1 MKDTLALEYIKV
13 DRHARKVQK
22 AVINIGKYTVREV
35 EHNEWEVSTING
47 EYIDTFS
54 RRDRAVAFVKA
65 LKLR

>member
-1 MKDTLALEYIKV
+1 MKELALEYIKV

-22 AVINIGKYTVREV
+22 ASISIGKYVVREV
-35 EHNEWEVSTING
+35 EYNEWEVSTVNG

-54 RRDRAVAFVKA
+54 RRDRAVAFIKA